1 MCHPTIKFTLLL
13 SAKPSSGSCYL
24 FSCDNTQLV
33 CLSTAAQGEER
44 ECAFTD
50 QQQQWEVERVAGG
63 EGRVSPENT
72 TIRCAK
78 GSHCFGL
85 WEKSPP
91 GEVRLV
97 KQGTTRE
104 LMSMKCDIKDDY
116 RMTNRYGWEISWIS
130 ASILAPDNHKKHAK
144 RASSGFSGRDSTGCV
159 CIPER
164 LHSVS
169 AQCSTARQHT
179 QTAFLEWSTVQLCQT
194 AGETDELPL

>member
-1 MCHPTIKFTLLL
+1 MRINTNSQTSSILEFNVLAT
-13 SAKPSSGSCYL
+13 AKHSFRNFES
-24 FSCDNTQLV
+24 TQLQLL
-33 CLSTAAQGEER
+33 CLFTAAQGEER

-97 KQGTTRE
+97 KQGTIWETVCRSACTNKKIFAGIC
-104 LMSMKCDIKDDY
+104 LIDI
-116 RMTNRYGWEISWIS
+116 R
-130 ASILAPDNHKKHAK
+130 ILLVTCLGLGH
-144 RASSGFSGRDSTGCV
+144 
-159 CIPER
+159 
-164 LHSVS
+164 
-169 AQCSTARQHT
+169 
-179 QTAFLEWSTVQLCQT
+179 TAFLYPCVT
-194 AGETDELPL
+194 ATSLNCCSSHTNNIAAAY

>member
-1 MCHPTIKFTLLL
+1 MSSSYFIHFVAAAKHGSVVLEIGLDSAPTPL
-13 SAKPSSGSCYL
+13 SL
-24 FSCDNTQLV
+24 FA
-33 CLSTAAQGEER
+33 AAQGEER

-97 KQGTTRE
+97 KQGT
-104 LMSMKCDIKDDY
+104 
-116 RMTNRYGWEISWIS
+116 
-130 ASILAPDNHKKHAK
+130 A
-144 RASSGFSGRDSTGCV
+144 
-159 CIPER
+159 
-164 LHSVS
+164 
-169 AQCSTARQHT
+169 
-179 QTAFLEWSTVQLCQT
+179 
-194 AGETDELPL
+194 

>member
-1 MCHPTIKFTLLL
+1 M
-13 SAKPSSGSCYL
+13 
-24 FSCDNTQLV
+24 
-33 CLSTAAQGEER
+33 
-44 ECAFTD
+44 
-50 QQQQWEVERVAGG
+50 AGG

-116 RMTNRYGWEISWIS
+116 TMINGYGWEASRISTL
-130 ASILAPDNHKKHAK
+130 ILAPDNHKKQDNGGK
-144 RASSGFSGRDSTGCV
+144 M
-159 CIPER
+159 IIM
-164 LHSVS
+164 LHVE
-169 AQCSTARQHT
+169 ACR
-179 QTAFLEWSTVQLCQT
+179 
-194 AGETDELPL
+194 